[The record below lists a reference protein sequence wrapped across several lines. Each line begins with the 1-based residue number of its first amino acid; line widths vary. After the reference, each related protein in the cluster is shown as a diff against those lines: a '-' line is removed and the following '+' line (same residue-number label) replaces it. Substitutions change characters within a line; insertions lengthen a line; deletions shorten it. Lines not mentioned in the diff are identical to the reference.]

1 MGNPEVLIEEMTRKE
16 ISEVFS
22 HVEVI
27 IIPVGS
33 TEQHGN
39 HLPLKHDTAQ
49 VFFIA
54 REAAKR
60 LYPKILVT
68 PPVCFGLSAHHLP
81 WPLTITLQPETFV
94 NLIVDICRSLK
105 YHGIKRVL
113 ILNGHGGNKVERLFR
128 EDLYVE
134 PWNKGSPIEEAAR
147 RAGRLGLKVSAVTW
161 WDLIPEDRLA
171 GIFNGR
177 IPGHAGEFET
187 SFGLFMYPDEV
198 RKVEMKMCEGISDGI
213 ELASVE
219 KGKVLFEEAIKYLI
233 SYLNGFMKE

>member
-1 MGNPEVLIEEMTRKE
+1 MGNPEVLIEDMTRKE
-16 ISEVFS
+16 ISEMLNN
-22 HVEVI
+22 VEVI

-33 TEQHGN
+33 TEQHGD

-49 VFFIA
+49 VCFIA
-54 REAAKR
+54 REAAIR

-68 PPVCFGLSAHHLP
+68 PPVCFGLSAHHLH

-94 NLIVDICRSLK
+94 NFIVDICRSLQ
-105 YHGIKRVL
+105 YHGIKRTL

-134 PWNKGSPIEEAAR
+134 PWHKGSPIEEAAR
-147 RAGRLGLKVSAVTW
+147 RARRLGLKVSAVTW
-161 WDLIPEDRLA
+161 WDLIPEDRMA

-187 SFGLFMYPDEV
+187 SFGLFMYPEEV
-198 RKVEMKMCEGISDGI
+198 RKVEMKKCEGISDDI
-213 ELASVE
+213 ELASAE
-219 KGKVLFEEAIKYLI
+219 KGKILFEEAVKYLV
-233 SYLNGFMKE
+233 SYLKEFMKE